1 MEKNDLFLTFK
12 FIEEND
18 YESFTQIEIF
28 DNIIQI
34 NPNQEYKIEIPIST
48 FKGRKDRIVTK
59 IIMKKNDF
67 KITSFFN
74 IYYGHNFVN
83 CFLGIKEYFKTY
95 EFLFRNFKEINQLFF
110 FDKINFNYDFFGS
123 TKDRRRVLIINSPT
137 EILIGDDIFSLQ
149 NLEYLRD
156 NRETNSFQLS
166 IYNLNKKKIVT
177 QPIYLEENIDKKISI
192 ELFKNFYND
201 FKLGNQIK
209 EEEVLQNEIKKY
221 FKEIPYKH
229 FKNIFK
235 NENFNNHLYICIYYL
250 YKKISKYE
258 KNIIKLAIDKLEKYY
273 TILNNDSTI
282 ELYQKII
289 TLKSITIALKD
300 KIKNSTNIKET
311 LDNFNLTIY
320 NNEKIKNT
328 PLYNISIN
336 FIKELIQQLSGDSLL
351 FYPLLLLDCGV
362 GYYENESIYT
372 FNMLSPEMVIEH
384 LNECL
389 NSFILLTERTDNN
402 TYNAYNFKLTGTIV
416 LNERKIFKTFNKK
429 KEEEDEIIN
438 NFLFEKNEDLLYDN
452 SIIVIKNLL
461 HELFGH
467 KKFKLDYY
475 ESSPKKFFTIN
486 GDLKCFQ
493 KAKEIRNNKVVIK
506 KNDLENRNFYILKDP
521 EKGESGKFLEF
532 FFDSTYFGDIS
543 NIIDKLKNLRKIIK
557 NINLWI
563 GDLSILKEYIT
574 LKKKIQRKNVHI
586 NNWEKF
592 SINDEINEMKKELY
606 KNKDIFFLNKKR
618 NIYLTPEKNE
628 NSDFTSSISILSSE
642 SEQNNDSN
650 DEESNDEII
659 GYYSLNNSKDKNKND
674 SDSSSD
680 IIE

>member
-12 FIEEND
+12 FIEENE

-28 DNIIQI
+28 ENIIQI
-34 NPNQEYKIEIPIST
+34 NPNKEYKIEIPISI
-48 FKGRKDRIVTK
+48 FNGRKDRIVTK

-74 IYYGHNFVN
+74 IYYGNNVAN

-110 FDKINFNYDFFGS
+110 FDKINFYYDFFGS
-123 TKDRRRVLIINSPT
+123 TNDRRRVLIINSPT
-137 EILIGDDIFSLQ
+137 QIFINNDIFSLQ
-149 NLEYLRD
+149 NLEYLKD
-156 NRETNSFQLS
+156 NRDTNSFQLS

-177 QPIYLEENIDKKISI
+177 QPIYLEENINKRISI
-192 ELFKNFYND
+192 ELFKKFYND

-273 TILNNDSTI
+273 TILNNDITI

-289 TLKSITIALKD
+289 ILKSITNALKD

-336 FIKELIQQLSGDSLL
+336 FIKELIQKLNGDSLL
-351 FYPLLLLDCGV
+351 FYPLLLLDCGI
-362 GYYENESIYT
+362 GYYENESTYT
-372 FNMLSPEMVIEH
+372 FNMLSPEMVIEY
-384 LNECL
+384 LTEFL
-389 NSFILLTERTDNN
+389 NSFIFLTDRTNNN
-402 TYNAYNFKLTGTIV
+402 TYNYKLTGIIV
-416 LNERKIFKTFNKK
+416 INERKIFKTFNKK

-461 HELFGH
+461 NELFGY

-475 ESSPKKFFTIN
+475 EDSPKKFFTIN

-493 KAKEIRNNKVVIK
+493 KAKEIRNNKLIIK
-506 KNDLENRNFYILKDP
+506 KNYLENKNFYILK
-521 EKGESGKFLEF
+521 ESENDASARFLDF
-532 FFDSTYFGDIS
+532 FFDSIYFGDIS
-543 NIIDKLKNLRKIIK
+543 NIIHKLKNLRKIIK

-563 GDLSILKEYIT
+563 GDLSVLKEYII
-574 LKKKIQRKNVHI
+574 LKKKIQRKNIHI

-606 KNKDIFFLNKKR
+606 KNKDILFLNKKR
-618 NIYLTPEKNE
+618 NNYQTPEENE
-628 NSDFTSSISILSSE
+628 NPDFISSISILSSE

-650 DEESNDEII
+650 EEESNEETI
-659 GYYSLNNSKDKNKND
+659 GYYSLNNSKNKNIND